1 MKPIYHIAL
10 ILGFFSVMA
19 CKPSGPVS
27 QVPDEPEVTLYS
39 LALHVVDAE
48 TGEAVP
54 KITEANFA
62 HSDDAASHT
71 NLATKA
77 SRRIV
82 ASQEGIVLASWI
94 GPIGGAKG
102 LTIQAEGYEPIT
114 VAPENTSHVGSNKI
128 GPKLEKY
135 LRTVKMKKVQ
145 TGDEEAEEADE
156 AEAEDAE

>member
-1 MKPIYHIAL
+1 MNMKPIHCIVL
-10 ILGFFSVMA
+10 LLGVFSVIA
-19 CKPSGPVS
+19 CKPQAPVA
-27 QVPDEPEVTLYS
+27 DGAAEPELTLYS

-62 HSDDAASHT
+62 HSDDAAEHT

-94 GPIGGAKG
+94 GPVGGAKG
-102 LTIQAEGYEPIT
+102 LTIQAEGYEL
-114 VAPENTSHVGSNKI
+114 SFH
-128 GPKLEKY
+128 
-135 LRTVKMKKVQ
+135 
-145 TGDEEAEEADE
+145 
-156 AEAEDAE
+156 